1 MEEEEWWKAQ
11 PSRPTVTKRSPLLL
25 LSPLVRERGG
35 NEGSCR
41 RSRNNSILNRN

>member
-35 NEGSCR
+35 KAGPAAY
-41 RSRNNSILNRN
+41 LAPVQV